1 MSCPPPLKLTE
12 LLYAYDLAIAA
23 RTCDTVAAVC
33 LSVVIYGDERV
44 KHALTRKDVIILSVL
59 SCCEA
64 SLLVN
69 GF

>member
-1 MSCPPPLKLTE
+1 MPPPLKLTE

-44 KHALTRKDVIILSVL
+44 KHALTRKDVINNPKCSFLL
-59 SCCEA
+59 R
-64 SLLVN
+64 SLVTC
-69 GF
+69 